1 MTGNVTQVI
10 LDALDLCSTH
20 VAADAKAVARTR
32 VTKMLPAIVAFGLGA
47 VAGALAYRN
56 FGFRALLL
64 PVFVL
69 AWLATQAWMHRD
81 AVGRLAS

>member
-1 MTGNVTQVI
+1 MFATRCGGRQGCGTN
-10 LDALDLCSTH
+10 ACRS
-20 VAADAKAVARTR
+20 VAADAKAAARTR
-32 VTKMLPAIVAFGLGA
+32 VAKMLPAIVAFGLGA